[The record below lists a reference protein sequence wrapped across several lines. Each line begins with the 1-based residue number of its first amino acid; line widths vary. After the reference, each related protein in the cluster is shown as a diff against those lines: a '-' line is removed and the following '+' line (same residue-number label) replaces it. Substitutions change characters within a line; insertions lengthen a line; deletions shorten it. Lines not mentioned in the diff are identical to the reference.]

1 MVSVP
6 ECTIFDILN
15 DKFHHI
21 SYHHL
26 RVVFINNRGNHMKLN
41 IKSLTLALAVGI
53 SGLAHAKT
61 EALLYNNQLEL
72 NGLDNQNGYELRLRL
87 PEGELKTLYLSPAES
102 ITFKAADFAV
112 SQFSDGIY
120 KYELSPIA
128 QQLNKSRDVFS
139 KASEPVSYEVISG
152 TFTVMNG
159 STIVDTDETTRDQQ
173 ILDDLI
179 VDGSLCVGMDCVNGE
194 SFGFD
199 TIRLKENNLRIRFF
213 DTSNSASFPSRD
225 WEITVNDSSNG
236 GANKFSI
243 TDIDGGRVPFT
254 IEANA
259 PSNSLYV
266 DDGGRVGLGTSTP
279 VVEMHIVE
287 GDSPTVRL
295 EQNGSSGWTPQTW
308 DLAGNETNFFVRDAT
323 NGSTLPFRIR
333 PGSPSN
339 AIYIDTTG
347 YVGLGTTSPSNNLH
361 IKEASGNAG
370 FVLESGVDNEKWKFL
385 NKGTDFQI
393 SKPNSTGS
401 EFKFLLKQEG
411 DMSVKGSNGLVNM
424 FLDSVGNLEIQG
436 ALTQNS
442 DVNTKE
448 NIQLVNTAEVLDK
461 VMELPISVWNYKFDD
476 ETVKHL
482 GPMAQDFFKQFNL
495 GKTEK
500 KISSIDTSGVALAS
514 IKELGK
520 QLADKHAEIEDLKSQ
535 NQQLSERLAAIE
547 KLLTEKAN

>member
-1 MVSVP
+1 
-6 ECTIFDILN
+6 
-15 DKFHHI
+15 
-21 SYHHL
+21 
-26 RVVFINNRGNHMKLN
+26 MKLN

-87 PEGELKTLYLSPAES
+87 PEGELKTLYLSPANS
-102 ITFKAADFAV
+102 ITFDAADFAI

-139 KASEPVSYEVISG
+139 KVSEPVSYEVISG

-159 STIVDTDETTRDQQ
+159 STIVDTDEPTRDQQ

-225 WEITVNDSSNG
+225 WEITVNDTVNG

-259 PSNSLYV
+259 PTNSLYV

-279 VVEMHIVE
+279 VVEMHIVN

-295 EQNGSSGWTPQTW
+295 EQNGSNGWTPQTW
-308 DLAGNETNFFVRDAT
+308 DLAGNETNFFVRDVT
-323 NGSTLPFRIR
+323 NGSKLPFRIR
-333 PGSPSN
+333 PGAPSN
-339 AIYIDTTG
+339 ALYIENDG
-347 YVGLGTTSPSNNLH
+347 DIGIGTTTIHTDAAMQIQSGNLILLDGEARLGIGTDAPTKRLH
-361 IKEASGNAG
+361 IKSATGSAG
-370 FVLESGVDNEKWKFL
+370 FVLEKGETSEQWKFVTRG
-385 NKGTDFQI
+385 NDFQV
-393 SKPNSTGS
+393 SKVGTGS
-401 EFKFLLKQEG
+401 VQLEVTDAG
-411 DMSVKGSNGLVNM
+411 AMSVTSNLVM
-424 FLDSVGNLEIQG
+424 DSSGNVTIAGTLS
-436 ALTQNS
+436 QNS
-442 DVNTKE
+442 DVNSKE

-461 VMELPISVWNYKFDD
+461 VMALPISIWNYKFDD
-476 ETVKHL
+476 DSVKHL
-482 GPMAQDFFKQFNL
+482 GPMAQDFFKQFSL
-495 GKTEK
+495 GARDD
-500 KISSIDTSGVALAS
+500 KIATLDTSGVALAS

-520 QLADKHAEIEDLKSQ
+520 QIQDKNQKIATLEEQ
-535 NQQLSERLAAIE
+535 NLQLQERLEKIE
-547 KLLTEKAN
+547 SILMEMNQ